1 LTVDTSKYPELADIN
16 EWLKS
21 RWLKL
26 EDVLTPDALESIKSE
41 VVALLEGKSPPEF
54 SKDSELRFFLTLV
67 IIKILGI
74 KSLLQRFLDGERER
88 LIRLLERETEEN
100 VFDIARALGLNMERV
115 RSDVTRKSSKVVLVA
130 RIGFVEYL
138 TATRGVNE
146 ERLSLKYRVMKDGYV
161 YLSKEEL
168 ALLLA
173 NLLIERGRRIYEMIN
188 EAAMPEALKNLAK
201 GLKVK
206 RFPPCM
212 DALMSKQ
219 RLNEDEAANL
229 AAFLLSVGFS
239 KKDVVELMV
248 QKGLDNAEQLVES
261 LVPKPKRAYIPEN
274 CESLKRKGICVAD
287 CKVRNPLQYYFGSLK

>member
-1 LTVDTSKYPELADIN
+1 MTVDTSKYPELADIN

-146 ERLSLKYRVMKDGYV
+146 ERLSLKYRV
-161 YLSKEEL
+161 
-168 ALLLA
+168 
-173 NLLIERGRRIYEMIN
+173 
-188 EAAMPEALKNLAK
+188 
-201 GLKVK
+201 
-206 RFPPCM
+206 
-212 DALMSKQ
+212 
-219 RLNEDEAANL
+219 
-229 AAFLLSVGFS
+229 
-239 KKDVVELMV
+239 
-248 QKGLDNAEQLVES
+248 
-261 LVPKPKRAYIPEN
+261 
-274 CESLKRKGICVAD
+274 
-287 CKVRNPLQYYFGSLK
+287 